1 MQEVPVIF
9 FARDF
14 DFAHPDTFAAVCGD
28 GTVPASLVR
37 LRSAERFAT
46 HAPLQPRHL
55 TACAP
60 PRSRWCCRSG

>member
-28 GTVPASLVR
+28 SSVPPTLVR
-37 LRSAERFAT
+37 KQSAIAVTLAARLT
-46 HAPLQPRHL
+46 APL
-55 TACAP
+55 
-60 PRSRWCCRSG
+60 RSRWCCRSG